1 MFFTSLVEFKHLLA
15 VLEIIFL
22 YSQDMCPFKSSF
34 WSDILQIKPDKI
46 YWMTTNWRR
55 EMFGHHVQF
64 GNVDITMEL
73 AGHSRNLVEQC
84 PVTNCYFQH
93 WLDLHF
99 YILHNYI
106 FYFFI
111 QLSIPHQWLEG
122 NLPPSAK
129 CSVCDQICGSKRRLQ
144 GFRCLWCNLMVC

>member
-1 MFFTSLVEFKHLLA
+1 MPFQIFFQT
-15 VLEIIFL
+15 
-22 YSQDMCPFKSSF
+22 F
-34 WSDILQIKPDKI
+34 WSDINFYKLNRTKFIEWQQIEED
-46 YWMTTNWRR
+46 NSRCAG